1 MPSRPLVVFSIGG
14 TQSPSVAS
22 HVVRYDGGKPGFGK
36 KVFGA
41 GSLVEGRRGV
51 LEHIRQGASFQR
63 TVFRMHDG
71 GVWFKLMKAAYLLAL
86 MVVIVGCDGPSTS
99 DKPCD
104 KSILFG
110 RPNAKT
116 GLTDQQCQPRCACNE
131 EPFEAPEY
139 TEADAAALLQWTLLE
154 PFPELAADPYASP
167 APAPGP
173 AGQICAVVPNAA
185 GSRDYRLRSY
195 DSAELASADGA
206 MVTHDGGCGLC
217 STLTDLAVYMRE
229 LDLTT
234 PVRDCGIKYLSG
246 PADAHVQCLLDLGFT
261 KPCAQ
266 IWYYNTVHTR
276 AVCELPCFSTL
287 GKPYQLEDG
296 SLNECLQCDE
306 DQSGPIFKAI
316 AGRTR
321 RNTGIASALCRPCS
335 EVRPVVH
342 RYP

>member
-1 MPSRPLVVFSIGG
+1 MFYFKAL
-14 TQSPSVAS
+14 TA
-22 HVVRYDGGKPGFGK
+22 
-36 KVFGA
+36 
-41 GSLVEGRRGV
+41 
-51 LEHIRQGASFQR
+51 ASF
-63 TVFRMHDG
+63 V
-71 GVWFKLMKAAYLLAL
+71 LLAG
-86 MVVIVGCDGPSTS
+86 MAIGCEAQPPA

-104 KSILFG
+104 TTIFFG

-116 GLTDQQCQPRCACNE
+116 GLTDQQCQPRCACNA

-139 TEADAAALLQWTLLE
+139 NEADVAALSQWTLLE
-154 PFPELAADPYASP
+154 PFPELTSDPYASS

-173 AGQICAVVPNAA
+173 AGQVCALLPAAA
-185 GSRDYRLRSY
+185 GSHDYRLRSY
-195 DSAELASADGA
+195 DNRELASAEGA
-206 MVTHDGGCGLC
+206 IVTHYGGCGLC

-246 PADAHVQCLLDLGFT
+246 PPEEHLQCLLDLGFT

-266 IWYYNTVHTR
+266 IWYYNTIHTR
-276 AVCELPCFSTL
+276 QVCELPCFSTL

-306 DQSGPIFKAI
+306 DKSGPIFKAV

-335 EVRPVVH
+335 EVQPVVH

>member
-1 MPSRPLVVFSIGG
+1 MTMVKR
-14 TQSPSVAS
+14 
-22 HVVRYDGGKPGFGK
+22 
-36 KVFGA
+36 
-41 GSLVEGRRGV
+41 
-51 LEHIRQGASFQR
+51 LEL
-63 TVFRMHDG
+63 T
-71 GVWFKLMKAAYLLAL
+71 KYLLVGA
-86 MVVIVGCDGPSTS
+86 VVLAGCNENAAP

-104 KSILFG
+104 TTVLFG

-116 GLTDQQCQPRCACNE
+116 GLTEQQCQPRCACNA

-154 PFPELAADPYASP
+154 PFAELTADPYASP
-167 APAPGP
+167 APAPSP
-173 AGQICAVVPNAA
+173 AGQVCAVVPNAP
-185 GSRDYRLRSY
+185 GSRDYRLRDY
-195 DSAELASADGA
+195 ENADLARADGGL
-206 MVTHDGGCGLC
+206 VTHQGACGLC
-217 STLTDLAVYMRE
+217 STLADLSVYMRE

-234 PVRDCGIKYLSG
+234 PVRDCGIKHLSG
-246 PADAHVQCLLDLGFT
+246 TTDEHVQCLLDLGFT

-276 AVCELPCFSTL
+276 AMCELPCFSTL

-296 SLNECLQCDE
+296 TLNECLQCDE
-306 DQSGPIFKAI
+306 DKSGPVFKAV

-335 EVRPVVH
+335 EVQPIVH